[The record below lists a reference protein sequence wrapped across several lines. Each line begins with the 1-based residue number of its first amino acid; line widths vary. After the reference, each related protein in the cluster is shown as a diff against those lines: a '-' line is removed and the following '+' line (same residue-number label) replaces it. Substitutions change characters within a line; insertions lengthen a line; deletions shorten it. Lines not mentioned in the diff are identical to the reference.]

1 MATYTSY
8 PPKGY
13 RVRMSTYWWLG
24 RWPYLKF
31 ILREISSVFVAWF
44 VIETLLQINALID
57 GPEAWLE
64 MQDFFANPIVIALNV
79 ISLFFVVF
87 HAITWFNL
95 APKAMAVR
103 VGGKRRTGHSHRG
116 AAIRGVGD
124 CVGGRGLAASAWVNA
139 EGINNAQAIERA
151 FCLAALQRGRSGCGA
166 ADPDSSVFVWRWL
179 FRWDGLT
186 HRATIACWRWPAA
199 RSGGHICSCC
209 ACCRCFIG
217 HTGFATR
224 FMTACRSSIW
234 MSW

>member
-8 PPKGY
+8 PRKGY

-64 MQDFFANPIVIALNV
+64 MQDFFMNPIVIAVNV
-79 ISLFFVVF
+79 ISLFFVCF

-103 VGGKRRTGHSHRG
+103 LGGKRVPGILIAG
-116 AAIRGVGD
+116 PQYV
-124 CVGGRGLAASAWVNA
+124 AWVVVS
-139 EGINNAQAIERA
+139 
-151 FCLAALQRGRSGCGA
+151 AAVAWLLLRG
-166 ADPDSSVFVWRWL
+166 
-179 FRWDGLT
+179 
-186 HRATIACWRWPAA
+186 
-199 RSGGHICSCC
+199 
-209 ACCRCFIG
+209 
-217 HTGFATR
+217 
-224 FMTACRSSIW
+224 
-234 MSW
+234 

>member
-44 VIETLLQINALID
+44 VIETLLQIGALID
-57 GPEAWLE
+57 GPEAWIE
-64 MQDFFANPIVIALNV
+64 MQDFFANPFVIALNV

-103 VGGKRRTGHSHRG
+103 LGGKRVPAILIAGPQYVAWAIVS
-116 AAIRGVGD
+116 AAV
-124 CVGGRGLAASAWVNA
+124 AWLLLH
-139 EGINNAQAIERA
+139 G
-151 FCLAALQRGRSGCGA
+151 
-166 ADPDSSVFVWRWL
+166 
-179 FRWDGLT
+179 
-186 HRATIACWRWPAA
+186 
-199 RSGGHICSCC
+199 
-209 ACCRCFIG
+209 
-217 HTGFATR
+217 
-224 FMTACRSSIW
+224 
-234 MSW
+234 